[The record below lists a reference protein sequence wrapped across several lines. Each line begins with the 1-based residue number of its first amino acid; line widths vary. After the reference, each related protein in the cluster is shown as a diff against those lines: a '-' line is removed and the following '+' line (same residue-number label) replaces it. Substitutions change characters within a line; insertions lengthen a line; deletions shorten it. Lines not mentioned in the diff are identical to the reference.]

1 MSSPTQALKA
11 FLDEYSKNN
20 VVLWSSFLTYLT
32 VLNVV
37 PFFYFLIFIS
47 SHIPFV
53 ESKIPTIKS
62 SIIEIVPAYSDELL
76 KYFDMFLNN
85 ISHLELIN
93 LAIFSIS
100 IFSLIGSF
108 FKFANSVYKNK
119 VGILKLVFFF
129 LIALILASV
138 VVSVVIA
145 AKVIMP
151 MFLPEL
157 ANAVYVK
164 IVPLI
169 LWFVF
174 IFTMFLIAKS
184 KNIPYFHIVIS
195 AFLTTLFI
203 FFLKMLLGFYFGLF
217 TYSKIYGAVAIIPTI
232 LLWLFLFWNILLS
245 GLVLPK
251 VIYRL
256 SALSKKE

>member
-1 MSSPTQALKA
+1 MLSPILALRV
-11 FLDEYSKNN
+11 FNQEYKENN
-20 VVLWSSFLTYLT
+20 VILWSSFLTYLT

-37 PFFYFLIFIS
+37 PFFYSLIFVS
-47 SHIPFV
+47 SHIPFI

-62 SIIEIVPAYSDELL
+62 TIIEIVPAYSNELL

-93 LAIFSIS
+93 LAIFSVS

-108 FKFANSVYKNK
+108 FRFANSVYKNK
-119 VGILKLVFFF
+119 IGIFKLVFFF
-129 LIALILASV
+129 LVALILASV

-145 AKVIMP
+145 AKVILP
-151 MFLPEL
+151 LFLPEF
-157 ANAVYVK
+157 ANAFYVK
-164 IVPLI
+164 IIPLI
-169 LWFVF
+169 LWFIF
-174 IFTMFLIAKS
+174 IFTMFLIAKN
-184 KNIPYFHIVIS
+184 KNIPYIHIVAS

-251 VIYRL
+251 VFYKL
-256 SALSKKE
+256 FTLSKNS